1 MVTQKAKKQT
11 LWSKNNMVVVKS
23 KTQKPKNWYS
33 NHINVVPPPIQLK
46 RVTWSKDTDDGAVTS
61 FKLHCN
67 PTDSSSLQYELK
79 VHSFDTRT
87 VEQFILWKRDLDKLI
102 KGQNLE

>member
-1 MVTQKAKKQT
+1 MVT
-11 LWSKNNMVVVKS
+11 VKS

-33 NHINVVPPPIQLK
+33 NCINIFPPPIQLK
-46 RVTWSKDTDDGAVTS
+46 RANWSKDADDGAVTS
-61 FKLHCN
+61 FKLRCN

-79 VHSFDTRT
+79 VRSFSTGT
-87 VEQFILWKRDLDKLI
+87 VEQYILWKRDLDKLI

>member
-1 MVTQKAKKQT
+1 
-11 LWSKNNMVVVKS
+11 MVVVKL

-46 RVTWSKDTDDGAVTS
+46 RATWSKDADDGAVTS
-61 FKLHCN
+61 FKLRCN

-79 VHSFDTRT
+79 VRSFGTRM
-87 VEQFILWKRDLDKLI
+87 VEQYILWKWDLDKLI
-102 KGQNLE
+102 KGQNLK